1 MSNHQDPA
9 THTDLTAPFDVCLM
23 LRAHAQQHWLNQQV
37 MPVLSEL
44 EERDSVPEDQV
55 AAALAYLE
63 VLWYEASLRAGETE
77 AAFAKL
83 NASAGGGEQRLHET
97 VRRYHASVSRLH
109 QAVEGH
115 VVKLVAAPSDMR
127 ARDSATR

>member
-83 NASAGGGEQRLHET
+83 NASATLGEQRLHEQ
-97 VRRYHASVSRLH
+97 VRRYHASVSKLH
-109 QAVEGH
+109 KAVEGH
-115 VVKLVAAPSDMR
+115 VSKLVAAPAEMR
-127 ARDSATR
+127 AHDPAAW